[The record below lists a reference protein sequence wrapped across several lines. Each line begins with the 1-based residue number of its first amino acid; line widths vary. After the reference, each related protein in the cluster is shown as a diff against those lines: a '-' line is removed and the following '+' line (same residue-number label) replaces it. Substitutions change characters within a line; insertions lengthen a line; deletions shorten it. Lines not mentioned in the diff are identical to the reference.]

1 MIRLEQDFSNE
12 VVLTLSEVTTL
23 ANPYYVFVFTNDD
36 TGVSKTFTGVDIS
49 SNLVRYNE
57 FVIELNPIEDLN
69 NSVIDIEKGF
79 YDYKVYS
86 TEVQNDLDIAN
97 TTELVESGI
106 VYVDGDETLIK
117 TTYNGGNN
125 TKVVYNG

>member
-49 SNLVRYNE
+49 SNIVRYNE
-57 FVIELNPIEDLN
+57 FVIELNPIEDLE

-79 YDYKVYS
+79 HAYKIYS
-86 TEVQNDLDIAN
+86 TAVQNDLDIAN